1 MAHHLRELID
11 LGRQQSVLVVG
22 LGNQEITADS
32 LECTCGFR
40 SSYDKACDPGVW
52 TEVKCTYENASDQR
66 NRTRSDGSDR
76 NGNAGDRS
84 GVVSETKPDV
94 VIAIDALAARSTARL
109 NRTIQITDTGIS
121 PGSGVGNHREGL
133 NEENLSVRVIGIG
146 VPTVVDAATIVH
158 DSMADLLDALEEE
171 EQKEFLEEMIS
182 PKLYTMFVTPK
193 DVDETVRYLSFTI
206 SEGLNMAFS
215 DSLIEE
221 DRS

>member
-1 MAHHLRELID
+1 M
-11 LGRQQSVLVVG
+11 
-22 LGNQEITADS
+22 
-32 LECTCGFR
+32 
-40 SSYDKACDPGVW
+40 
-52 TEVKCTYENASDQR
+52 
-66 NRTRSDGSDR
+66 
-76 NGNAGDRS
+76 
-84 GVVSETKPDV
+84 
-94 VIAIDALAARSTARL
+94 
-109 NRTIQITDTGIS
+109 
-121 PGSGVGNHREGL
+121 GNHREGL

-158 DSMADLLDALEEE
+158 DSMASLLDALEEE

-206 SEGLNMAFS
+206 SEGLNLAFS